1 MRRIAAAPLLHFFR
15 AEKVSFYWGG
25 MPTQAPMLLLRGPQS
40 TNSTSQVKDLASQLK
55 KRLFDAPY
63 PRRSKLKSICCRA
76 SWQMELFSKAK
87 EFRFA
92 VTLHCHSF
100 FAKIYRF
107 LRCLVVRYCDPV
119 PMNSRKNSCEFLRKR
134 SDNEAT

>member
-1 MRRIAAAPLLHFFR
+1 MAHSLIIFSPQLIQRRSNSLLTWYQSKNQLT
-15 AEKVSFYWGG
+15 A
-25 MPTQAPMLLLRGPQS
+25 LRRS
-40 TNSTSQVKDLASQLK
+40 H
-55 KRLFDAPY
+55 
-63 PRRSKLKSICCRA
+63 RRSKLKSICCRT

-119 PMNSRKNSCEFLRKR
+119 PITKVHFYHWCQVRKT
-134 SDNEAT
+134 NENFFKKFAFFRRTFSISGKYIL